1 MPYRFRR
8 LISSSF
14 ALLTLITTS
23 LPATAADWTEFRGPS
38 GQGLATAKNLPLE
51 WNAKKN
57 VAWKIPLPGKG
68 WSSPVLA
75 KGRLYLTTAV
85 PVESSK
91 ENDMTLR
98 ALCVDAKSGRLLWNV
113 LVFDQDGAKAP
124 RIQGK
129 NSHASPT
136 PLIEGNRLYVHFG
149 HQGTA
154 CLDTAGKVLWR
165 NRELKYPPN
174 HGNGSSPI
182 LVDGAIVLS
191 CDGSRDPFLA
201 ALDARTGKLRWKS
214 LRKTTATRKFSF
226 CTPLVITVDG
236 KQQIISPGS
245 DTVGAFDPQTGREI
259 WRVTYIG
266 YSVVPR
272 PVFGHGL
279 VFISTSFNTPQVMAI
294 RPDGQGDVTKTH
306 VAWTLKK
313 GAPHTPSLLLVGEEL
328 YLVSDRG
335 IASCLDAVTGKVH
348 WQERVEGN
356 YSASPIYAQGRI
368 YLQSERGRGIV
379 LAAETKFRKL
389 ADNPLEERTLASYAV
404 DDDALFI
411 RTAEHLY
418 RISK

>member
-165 NRELKYPPN
+165 NRELKY
-174 HGNGSSPI
+174 
-182 LVDGAIVLS
+182 
-191 CDGSRDPFLA
+191 R
-201 ALDARTGKLRWKS
+201 R
-214 LRKTTATRKFSF
+214 TTATAARRFWS
-226 CTPLVITVDG
+226 
-236 KQQIISPGS
+236 
-245 DTVGAFDPQTGREI
+245 TGR
-259 WRVTYIG
+259 
-266 YSVVPR
+266 
-272 PVFGHGL
+272 
-279 VFISTSFNTPQVMAI
+279 
-294 RPDGQGDVTKTH
+294 
-306 VAWTLKK
+306 
-313 GAPHTPSLLLVGEEL
+313 
-328 YLVSDRG
+328 
-335 IASCLDAVTGKVH
+335 
-348 WQERVEGN
+348 
-356 YSASPIYAQGRI
+356 
-368 YLQSERGRGIV
+368 
-379 LAAETKFRKL
+379 
-389 ADNPLEERTLASYAV
+389 SY
-404 DDDALFI
+404 
-411 RTAEHLY
+411 
-418 RISK
+418 